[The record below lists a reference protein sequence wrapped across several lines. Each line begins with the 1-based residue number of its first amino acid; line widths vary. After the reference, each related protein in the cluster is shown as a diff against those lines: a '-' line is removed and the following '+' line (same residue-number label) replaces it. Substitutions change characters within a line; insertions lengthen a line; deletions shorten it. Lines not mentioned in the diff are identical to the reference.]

1 MKTTS
6 ADRTYIDYWQEYGTG
21 GKSHFGIRVWSDR
34 CSAISNVGSESP
46 NLLGVPRELPIDLPR
61 TIGQHSLNNIIG
73 EHMRRHPD
81 SDLIVVLTGEK
92 AFQDALEYD

>member
-6 ADRTYIDYWQEYGTG
+6 ADGTYIDYWQEYGTG
-21 GKSHFGIRVWSDR
+21 SKSHFGIRIWADR

-46 NLLGVPRELPIDLPR
+46 NVLGVLLELPIDLSR
-61 TIGQHSLNNIIG
+61 TIGQHSLNNIID

-81 SDLIVVLTGEK
+81 SDLIAVLTGNK
-92 AFQDALEYD
+92 AFKDALE

>member
-21 GKSHFGIRVWSDR
+21 SKSHFGIRIWANR
-34 CSAISNVGSESP
+34 CSAISNVGSECP
-46 NLLGVPRELPIDLPR
+46 NLLGVPLELPIDLSR

-81 SDLIVVLTGEK
+81 SDLIAVLTGDK
-92 AFQDALEYD
+92 ALKEAFE